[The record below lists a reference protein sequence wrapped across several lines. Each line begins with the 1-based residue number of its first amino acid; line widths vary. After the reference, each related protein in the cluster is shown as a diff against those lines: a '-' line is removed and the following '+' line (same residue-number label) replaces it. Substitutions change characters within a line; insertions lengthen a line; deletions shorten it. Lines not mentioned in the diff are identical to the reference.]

1 MIWFFSRKNQHI
13 RLETRY
19 DNDTSEFV
27 VAIERPDGRRE
38 TERFSDLVA
47 YRKRL
52 VALEEQCEAEHW
64 TPSGLPLIVPEG
76 FPNRRLAPDVTGR
89 VVAGHQGRATVT
101 RTYSIGMRA
110 FEITLSEISAENCSS
125 WTVERVMDTS
135 GGGREVAIPG
145 MYGIVAPTEDLALAR
160 ASDCIDK
167 WLISHS

>member
-1 MIWFFSRKNQHI
+1 MIWFFSRENQKM

-38 TERFSDLVA
+38 TERFSDIVA

-52 VALEEQCEAEHW
+52 VVLERQCEAEHW
-64 TPSGLPLIVPEG
+64 TRSGGPLILPEG
-76 FPNRRLAPDVTGR
+76 FPNRRLAPEVTDR
-89 VVAGHQGRATVT
+89 VLGGHRVGATVT
-101 RTYSIGMRA
+101 RTYSIGIRA
-110 FEITLSEISAENCSS
+110 FEIRLSEASAENRST
-125 WTVERVMDTS
+125 WTVERVMDAC

-167 WLISHS
+167 WLILHS